1 MGVSTSAVTAETF
14 IQYLEHTKIIKILN
28 KHQII
33 YYYRYVDDIL
43 IIYNTH
49 TTNTEDTVME
59 LNTVHPKIKFAIEK
73 ETQ

>member
-1 MGVSTSAVTAETF
+1 MGETTSAVIAETF

-33 YYYRYVDDIL
+33 YYHRYVDIL
-43 IIYNTH
+43 IIYNMH
-49 TTNTEDTVME
+49 TTNRDHNEIQCSTPQ
-59 LNTVHPKIKFAIEK
+59 NKIYFEK